1 MIKCQSIRH
10 STQGRTRYELP
21 GLNIPGLVFK
31 ESWLPHIQGVEHR
44 VNMVHVIFIHRGE
57 RLVPIL
63 VLVNS
68 DDNWDIGAHAIIF
81 LVQRALP
88 CARLRCCIW
97 YPSMFYVYI
106 FWAMIWQS
114 QGVTFVKELPIA
126 CDRDCCIFILWGRF
140 YLLHSRS
147 LVTEDRFRVLWCIV
161 NLRSGDVPDYKL
173 LGQ

>member
-97 YPSMFYVYI
+97 YPSMFFMFI
-106 FWAMIWQS
+106 FFDPWS
-114 QGVTFVKELPIA
+114 GSHKEW
-126 CDRDCCIFILWGRF
+126 RLWKS
-140 YLLHSRS
+140 YLLRATATAAYLSCGEDSICSILEALSRRTGS
-147 LVTEDRFRVLWCIV
+147 AFFDVL
-161 NLRSGDVPDYKL
+161 
-173 LGQ
+173 